1 MRPRPQWRRRRSCS
15 SPTSRPPSTSPTSGS
30 WSTRSGTSSASS
42 ARRSGCMSGAAGA
55 KLPRGADI
63 LASVVTPKLYKA
75 AEVCETAGLQP
86 YVLRSWEKEFPGIGV
101 QKSPEV
107 PRLYRQSDVEQVLKI
122 KQLVFGEGLTL
133 AGARRRLEESSPPSV
148 TVARREAEIAEV
160 LDTLGADARKRIANV
175 RSGLQ
180 SILEVLSKD
189 PGAAEFAPMR
199 RSRPAGPPP
208 RAAAAKR
215 RAVAAKAS
223 KTTTRRR
230 AGA

>member
-1 MRPRPQWRRRRSCS
+1 
-15 SPTSRPPSTSPTSGS
+15 
-30 WSTRSGTSSASS
+30 
-42 ARRSGCMSGAAGA
+42 MSGAAGA

-75 AEVCETAGLQP
+75 GEVCETAGLQP

-175 RSGLQ
+175 RNGLQ

-215 RAVAAKAS
+215 RAAAAKAS
-223 KTTTRRR
+223 KTTKRRR